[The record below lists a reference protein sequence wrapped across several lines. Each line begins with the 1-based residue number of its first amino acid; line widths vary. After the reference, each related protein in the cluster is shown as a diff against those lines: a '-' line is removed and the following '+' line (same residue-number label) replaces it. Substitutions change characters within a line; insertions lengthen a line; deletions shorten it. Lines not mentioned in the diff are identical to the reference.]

1 MSNTSFDK
9 IIDNVFDS
17 LKKLT
22 PALLALLI
30 ASSFI
35 LFAPEEF
42 MRKINLDNLGGT
54 FKTVCGFTFV
64 ISLSLIVS
72 ILTFS
77 IVGLIK
83 RRSFVKSLEKE
94 LQRLTD
100 PEKIIVKLM
109 YHMPAHAISLSV
121 QEGIT
126 GALLQKKIIARA
138 STVGDYVGIFTFQFV
153 LNPWV
158 IRYLD
163 SHSDFYDMS
172 QSQYDELLEEHYDR
186 IRF

>member
-9 IIDNVFDS
+9 IIDNVFDG

-42 MRKINLDNLGGT
+42 MNKINLNNLGDT
-54 FKTVCGFTFV
+54 FKTICGFIFV

-72 ILTFS
+72 ILVFS
-77 IVGLIK
+77 IAK
-83 RRSFVKSLEKE
+83 MTRRKCFVKSLEKE
-94 LQRLTD
+94 LPRLTN
-100 PEKIIVKLM
+100 PEKIIVKMM
-109 YHMPAHAISLSV
+109 YHMPAHSISLSV

-126 GALLQKKIIARA
+126 GALLQKKIIVHA
-138 STVGDYVGIFTFQFV
+138 SSVGDNVGAFTFQFV
-153 LNPWV
+153 LQPWV
-158 IRYLD
+158 IKYLD
-163 SHSDFYDMS
+163 SHDDFCKMS
-172 QSQYDELLEEHYDR
+172 QSEFERSIEEHYKR